1 MIKVLT
7 ILFEFLKSLMPVV
20 GKRQD
25 YKAAVLPA
33 KMPLIEAEILVQVE
47 KAAADLARAENRT
60 KVIQAKSDKRT
71 EKKIKKIERKRD
83 KRGRF
88 VKDDSPPEI
97 KD

>member
-71 EKKIKKIERKRD
+71 EKKINKINKPKRREKKN
-83 KRGRF
+83 
-88 VKDDSPPEI
+88 KDDDTP
-97 KD
+97 D